1 MQRWVGCMPLDFC
14 QYSFMDEL
22 IWKASILHEALPYL
36 RRFHGRIF
44 VIKYGGHAMVE
55 PALRESF
62 ARDIALMHLIGIHPV
77 VVHGGG
83 PQIDAML
90 AELGVKSER
99 VDGLRITDDR
109 TMDVVEMVL
118 AGRINK
124 EIVSLMCRHGARAV
138 GLSGRDDFLLM
149 CERIERLRTKR
160 GDEVDPGWVGRV
172 IKVRTELLFELIH
185 GGFIPVIAPIGSDAQ
200 GHALNVNADTVAGAI
215 ASALQAEKL
224 LLLTDIEGV
233 RDANGQIISSL
244 RANEIQRLIDD
255 GVITG
260 GMIPKVR
267 SALDALSMGVQKC
280 HIIDGRMRH
289 AILLEVFTDRGVGT
303 EILGVEE

>member
-1 MQRWVGCMPLDFC
+1 
-14 QYSFMDEL
+14 MDEL
-22 IWKASILHEALPYL
+22 VWKASILHEALPYL

>member
-1 MQRWVGCMPLDFC
+1 
-14 QYSFMDEL
+14 MDEL

>member
-1 MQRWVGCMPLDFC
+1 
-14 QYSFMDEL
+14 MDEL
-22 IWKASILHEALPYL
+22 VWKASILHEALPYL

-62 ARDIALMHLIGIHPV
+62 ARDIALMNLIGIHPV

-215 ASALQAEKL
+215 ASALKAEKL